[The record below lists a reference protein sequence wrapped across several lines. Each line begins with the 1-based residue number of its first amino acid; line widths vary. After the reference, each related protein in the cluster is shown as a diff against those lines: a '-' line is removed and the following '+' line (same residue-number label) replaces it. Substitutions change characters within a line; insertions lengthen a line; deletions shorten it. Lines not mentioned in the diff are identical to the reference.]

1 MYTTGGEDNDDDQ
14 VFKIERFSRFTGAEF
29 LR

>member
-1 MYTTGGEDNDDDQ
+1 MYTTGGEDNDGDQ
-14 VFKIERFSRFTGAEF
+14 LLKIERFSRFTDAKL